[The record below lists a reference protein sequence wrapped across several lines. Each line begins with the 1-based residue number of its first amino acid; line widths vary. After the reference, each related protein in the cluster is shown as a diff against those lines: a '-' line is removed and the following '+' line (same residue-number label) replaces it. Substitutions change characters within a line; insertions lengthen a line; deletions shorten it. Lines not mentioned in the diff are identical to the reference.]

1 MKAAIKNFYNKEL
14 KKMIK
19 LFYSYRQ
26 EGMMKILT
34 FLIMDFHQ
42 KNFKFLLSKIN
53 VIFL

>member
-1 MKAAIKNFYNKEL
+1 MTGPNKKFLKKEL

-42 KNFKFLLSKIN
+42 KTSNFC
-53 VIFL
+53 